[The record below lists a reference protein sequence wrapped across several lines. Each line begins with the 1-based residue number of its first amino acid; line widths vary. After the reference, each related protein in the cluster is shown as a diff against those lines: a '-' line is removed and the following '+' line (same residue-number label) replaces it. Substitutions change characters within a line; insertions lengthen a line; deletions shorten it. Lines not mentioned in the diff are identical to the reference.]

1 MIILVLMS
9 MSLMLILI
17 GCSHSKQQT
26 QKKDYKPEVLN
37 VEFVPSQHSETLNAK
52 VKPLQKLLS
61 KELGIPVKVHISTN
75 YNTMVE
81 ALKSKKLMSP
91 LYHPC
96 LILLHMIKVLPMYF

>member
-1 MIILVLMS
+1 MQLIYLYINMNYGVKWKWKKMIILVLMF

-52 VKPLQKLLS
+52 SETITKITL
-61 KELGIPVKVHISTN
+61 
-75 YNTMVE
+75 
-81 ALKSKKLMSP
+81 
-91 LYHPC
+91 
-96 LILLHMIKVLPMYF
+96 